1 MTPAT
6 IEARMAE
13 LTIQHLLEGHRA
25 FDQAASELGEL
36 VEAAAAGR
44 TLDAG
49 ARERIACLGRMLRD
63 ESASHMK
70 KEEEIL
76 FPALEGFLPRDV
88 GPLAVLRGEHHDLAA
103 LLRSLVES
111 AEAAAAGDDA
121 RLAPA
126 LEAARGALQL
136 VRNHFYKE
144 ERVLF
149 PMVARF
155 LSPARDEALA
165 AQMRSRDAVSKEGEP
180 R

>member
-1 MTPAT
+1 
-6 IEARMAE
+6 MAE
-13 LTIQHLLEGHRA
+13 LTIQHLLEDHRV
-25 FDQAASELGEL
+25 FDQAAAELGEL
-36 VEAAAAGR
+36 AEAAAAGR
-44 TLDAG
+44 ALN
-49 ARERIACLGRMLRD
+49 AREHMRVAQLGRMLRA

-88 GPLAVLRGEHHDLAA
+88 GPLAVLRGEHRDLAA
-103 LLRSLVES
+103 LLAALVEN
-111 AEAAAAGDDA
+111 AEALAAGDPS
-121 RLAPA
+121 RLEPA

-155 LSPARDEALA
+155 LSPARDEALLGAMRAHDA
-165 AQMRSRDAVSKEGEP
+165 AAGKGEW

>member
-1 MTPAT
+1 MTSAA
-6 IEARMAE
+6 IEAQMAE
-13 LTIQHLLEGHRA
+13 LTIQHLLDGHRA

-36 VEAAAAGR
+36 AEAAAAGR
-44 TLDAG
+44 VLTA
-49 ARERIACLGRMLRD
+49 AERTRLAELGRALRS

-103 LLRSLVES
+103 LLGALVES
-111 AEAAAAGDDA
+111 AEAVVAGDDA
-121 RLAPA
+121 RLESA
-126 LEAARGALQL
+126 LAAARGALQL

-165 AQMRSRDAVSKEGEP
+165 AAMRARDATGAEGEP
-180 R
+180 Q